1 MLRFL
6 IATIVS
12 CAFLLLPAQ
21 ARAKETLDFLS
32 FSLGM
37 YNALDTPKELEA
49 RIEYRPD
56 TYVFVKELKPWAGLD
71 LTSELSAWAGAGL
84 LLDLK
89 LSDNVYLVPSF
100 GMGLY
105 AQGHSETDLDF
116 PLAFRS
122 QLELAYQFENRSRLS
137 LAFSH
142 LSNASL
148 GRHNPGAE
156 SLVLYYHKPLQSV
169 Q

>member
-1 MLRFL
+1 MPRFL
-6 IATIVS
+6 ISFALL
-12 CAFLLLPAQ
+12 CALLFTPAQ
-21 ARAKETLDFLS
+21 VRAKETTGFLS

-37 YNALDTPKELEA
+37 YNAIDTPKELEA

-56 TYVFVKELKPWAGLD
+56 TYVFIKELKPWAGLD

-89 LSDNVYLVPSF
+89 LAENIYLLPSF
-100 GMGLY
+100 GIGLY
-105 AQGHSETDLDF
+105 AQGNSETDLDF

-122 QLELAYQFENRSRLS
+122 QLELAYRFENSSRIS

-156 SLVLYYHKPLQSV
+156 SLVLYYHKPLQAV